1 MVVKG
6 NVRGAVM
13 SVHLLVR
20 IHASRVV
27 VMLVKHLVTQAA
39 KKHAIKRVWEG
50 VPLAVVEYVLECVT
64 VVALVV
70 VLMLQNNMKKFFVI
84 TLWSI
89 LVCLNIAGQENYVL
103 ETRYRNPIDTTSFHS
118 KSTLLLFVHSKC
130 DNSQCATCRMQKALK
145 RDSLNI
151 RKEREIKLYV
161 IYSNYNKCDLE
172 MFDSYMP
179 VLAEI
184 AFYTDT
190 KYKGAFSDENST
202 PFVVLYDGKGNT
214 FTRLGGTYEDL
225 CEFIK
230 RKVSSGTGLVQ

>member
-1 MVVKG
+1 
-6 NVRGAVM
+6 
-13 SVHLLVR
+13 
-20 IHASRVV
+20 
-27 VMLVKHLVTQAA
+27 
-39 KKHAIKRVWEG
+39 
-50 VPLAVVEYVLECVT
+50 
-64 VVALVV
+64 
-70 VLMLQNNMKKFFVI
+70 MKKFVI
-84 TLWSI
+84 TLLSI
-89 LVCLNIAGQENYVL
+89 FVCLNMAGQENYVL
-103 ETRYRNPIDTTSFHS
+103 ETRYRNPVDTTNFHS
-118 KSTLLLFVHSKC
+118 KPTLLLFVHSKC
-130 DNSQCATCRMQKALK
+130 DNSQCATSRMQKALET
-145 RDSLNI
+145 DSLNI
-151 RKEREIKLYV
+151 RKEWGIKLYV
-161 IYSNYNKCDLE
+161 IYPNYNENDLE